1 MSLARSL
8 APCLMGAGCVRK
20 VKSRINT
27 SATRQSHLLAR
38 GSLALAMTLV
48 GSSVVSAKFMVEQF
62 PIFLGLGIR
71 QVSATLIM
79 FLIVLLAE
87 KQLPRMAKRDHGI
100 ILLQTITGVVIFNVL
115 MLAGVDRT
123 TAAASGIITSTV
135 PAWIALLSLVL
146 GERISRLTMI
156 GIGLAMGGVLVVN
169 VAGGDGGSDRAS
181 APLLGGV
188 LVMGAVIGEALFT
201 VCGKALAGRVT
212 PLANCFMVCVYGS
225 LMFLPIALW
234 QLPGF
239 DFGTVAASG
248 WIALAWSAGP
258 VMIGAFFLWFTGLKF
273 VPANSAA
280 VYTGLIPV
288 SALVCS
294 AIFLGERIGWP
305 HLAGMACVVAAI
317 VLVARPDRT
326 VMRLP
331 GEVRVDA
338 RA

>member
-1 MSLARSL
+1 MSRITASTAPRSLMLAR
-8 APCLMGAGCVRK
+8 C
-20 VKSRINT
+20 
-27 SATRQSHLLAR
+27 
-38 GSLALAMTLV
+38 SLALAMTLV

-71 QVSATLIM
+71 QVSATLVM
-79 FLIVLLAE
+79 FAIVLLVE
-87 KQLPRMAKRDHGI
+87 KKLPRVAGRDHGI
-100 ILLQTITGVVIFNVL
+100 ILLQTVTGVVIFNVL

-135 PAWIALLSLVL
+135 PAWITLLSLLL

-156 GIGLAMGGVLVVN
+156 GVGLAMGGVLVVN
-169 VAGGDGGSDRAS
+169 IAGGDGGSDRAS
-181 APLLGGV
+181 APVLGGV
-188 LVMGAVIGEALFT
+188 LVIGAVVGEALFT
-201 VCGKALAGRVT
+201 ICGKALSGRVT
-212 PLANCFMVCVYGS
+212 PIANCFMVCVYGS
-225 LMFLPIALW
+225 AMFLPVALW

-239 DFGTVAASG
+239 DFGTVSASG

-258 VMIGAFFLWFTGLKF
+258 VMIGAFFLWFTGLKV

-294 AIFLGERIGWP
+294 AIFLGERIGWA
-305 HLAGMACVVAAI
+305 HFTGMAFVIAAI
-317 VLVARPDRT
+317 VLVARPDRDLAPI
-326 VMRLP
+326 VGDLRL
-331 GEVRVDA
+331 DA

>member
-1 MSLARSL
+1 M
-8 APCLMGAGCVRK
+8 
-20 VKSRINT
+20 
-27 SATRQSHLLAR
+27 LAR

-71 QVSATLIM
+71 QASATLAM
-79 FLIVLLAE
+79 FAIVWTVE
-87 KQLPRMAKRDHGI
+87 KRLPRVSRRDHGI
-100 ILLQTITGVVIFNVL
+100 ILLQTITGVLIFNVL

-135 PAWIALLSLVL
+135 PAWIALMALIL
-146 GERISRLTMI
+146 GERVSRLTMA
-156 GIGLAMGGVLVVN
+156 GIGLAMGGVIVVN
-169 VAGGDGGSDRAS
+169 SAGGDSDSGHAP

-188 LVMGAVIGEALFT
+188 LVMGAVVGEALFT
-201 VCGKALAGRVT
+201 ICGKALGGWVT
-212 PLANCFMVCVYGS
+212 PIANCLVVCVYGS
-225 LMFLPIALW
+225 LMFLPLALW

-239 DFGTVAASG
+239 DFGTVRASG

-258 VMIGAFFLWFTGLKF
+258 VMIGAFFLWFTGLKV

-294 AIFLGERIGWP
+294 SIFLSERIGWP
-305 HLAGMACVVAAI
+305 HIVGMACVIAAI
-317 VLVARPDRT
+317 VLVARPDRAMT
-326 VMRLP
+326 TLP
-331 GEVRVDA
+331 RAMGLDA

>member
-1 MSLARSL
+1 MIA
-8 APCLMGAGCVRK
+8 
-20 VKSRINT
+20 INT
-27 SATRQSHLLAR
+27 STTPRSLPVAR
-38 GSLALAMTLV
+38 CSLALAMTLV

-71 QVSATLIM
+71 QVSATLVM
-79 FLIVLLAE
+79 LGIVLVVE
-87 KQLPRMAKRDHGI
+87 KTLPRLTKRDHGI
-100 ILLQTITGVVIFNVL
+100 VLLQTMTGVVIFNAL

-135 PAWIALLSLVL
+135 PAWIALLSLCL

-169 VAGGDGGSDRAS
+169 IAGGDGGSGRAS

-201 VCGKALAGRVT
+201 ICGKALSGRVT

-258 VMIGAFFLWFTGLKF
+258 VMIGAFFLWFTGLK
-273 VPANSAA
+273 VVSASSAA

-294 AIFLGERIGWP
+294 AIFLSERIGWP
-305 HLAGMACVVAAI
+305 HLTGMAFVIAAI
-317 VLVARPDRT
+317 VLVARPDRN
-326 VMRLP
+326 VAPVAAPMP
-331 GEVRVDA
+331 VDA

>member
-1 MSLARSL
+1 MSNPTMSTTPRSL
-8 APCLMGAGCVRK
+8 
-20 VKSRINT
+20 
-27 SATRQSHLLAR
+27 LLAR
-38 GSLALAMTLV
+38 CSLALAMTLV

-71 QVSATLIM
+71 QVGATLVM
-79 FLIVLLAE
+79 LAIVLLVE
-87 KQLPRMAKRDHGI
+87 QRLPRVAKRDHGI
-100 ILLQTITGVVIFNVL
+100 ILLQTVTGVVVFNVL

-169 VAGGDGGSDRAS
+169 IAGGDGGSDRAP
-181 APLLGGV
+181 APVLGGI

-201 VCGKALAGRVT
+201 ICGKALTGRVT
-212 PLANCFMVCVYGS
+212 PIANCFMVCVYGS
-225 LMFLPIALW
+225 LMLIPAALW

-239 DFGTVAASG
+239 AFDTVEPSG

-258 VMIGAFFLWFTGLKF
+258 VMIGAFFLWFTGLKV

-305 HLAGMACVVAAI
+305 HLVGMTCVIGAI
-317 VLVARPDRT
+317 VLVARPVRQ
-326 VMRLP
+326 VEVLP
-331 GEVRVDA
+331 GRMQVDIQA
-338 RA
+338 

>member
-1 MSLARSL
+1 M
-8 APCLMGAGCVRK
+8 
-20 VKSRINT
+20 SRIDA
-27 SATRQSHLLAR
+27 SPSSQSVLRAR
-38 GSLALAMTLV
+38 CALALAMTLV

-71 QVSATLIM
+71 QTIATVIM
-79 FLIVLLAE
+79 VAIVLMAERRLPHLA
-87 KQLPRMAKRDHGI
+87 RCDHGI
-100 ILLQTITGVVIFNVL
+100 VLLQTITGVVIFNVL

-123 TAAASGIITSTV
+123 TAAASGIVTSTV
-135 PAWIALLSLVL
+135 PAWIALLSLAL
-146 GERISRLTMI
+146 GERITRLTMI
-156 GIGLAMGGVLVVN
+156 GIGLAMSGVVVVN
-169 VAGGDGGSDRAS
+169 IAGGDGGSSGAS
-181 APLLGGV
+181 APVLGGV
-188 LVMGAVIGEALFT
+188 LVMGAVIGEAFFT
-201 VCGKALAGRVT
+201 IFGKALSGRVT

-225 LMFLPIALW
+225 LMFLPVALW

-258 VMIGAFFLWFTGLKF
+258 VMIGAFFLWFTGLKTI
-273 VPANSAA
+273 PANSAA

-305 HLAGMACVVAAI
+305 YIVGMACVIAAI

-326 VMRLP
+326 AVHPDGILNA
-331 GEVRVDA
+331 DA

>member
-1 MSLARSL
+1 M
-8 APCLMGAGCVRK
+8 
-20 VKSRINT
+20 SRITT
-27 SATRQSHLLAR
+27 STTPQSLLFAR

-71 QVSATLIM
+71 QVSATLVM
-79 FLIVLLAE
+79 LVIVLLVE
-87 KQLPRMAKRDHGI
+87 KKLPRVARRDHGI

-135 PAWIALLSLVL
+135 PAWIALLSLIL

-169 VAGGDGGSDRAS
+169 IAGGDGGSDRAS

-201 VCGKALAGRVT
+201 ICGKALSGRVT
-212 PLANCFMVCVYGS
+212 PIANCFMVCVYGS
-225 LMFLPIALW
+225 AMFLPVALW

-239 DFGTVAASG
+239 DFGTVEASG

-258 VMIGAFFLWFTGLKF
+258 VMIGAFFLWFTGLKV
-273 VPANSAA
+273 VPASSAA

-294 AIFLGERIGWP
+294 AIFLGERIGWA
-305 HLAGMACVVAAI
+305 HFTGMGFVIAAI
-317 VLVARPDRT
+317 ILVARPDRHLSP
-326 VMRLP
+326 LP
-331 GEVRVDA
+331 GGVSVDA
-338 RA
+338 RV